1 MCVKSSV
8 LFLMKQ
14 TFLLSEVVSKS
25 GVGLQNT
32 SREQEVFY
40 SLVNKLHL
48 TCVSLG
54 VMNTS
59 AYVSGLKTSFW

>member
-1 MCVKSSV
+1 M
-8 LFLMKQ
+8 
-14 TFLLSEVVSKS
+14 SKS

-59 AYVSGLKTSFW
+59 AYVSGLKTSFGEVGR